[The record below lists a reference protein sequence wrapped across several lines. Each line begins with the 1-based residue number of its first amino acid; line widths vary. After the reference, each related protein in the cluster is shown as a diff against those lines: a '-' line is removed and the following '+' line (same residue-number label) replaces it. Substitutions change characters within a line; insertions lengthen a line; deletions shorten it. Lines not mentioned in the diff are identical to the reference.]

1 MPSLILNIRFDIS
14 QTVFTDRSNKI
25 AVAPKQRFP
34 IVRFQKSVTIL
45 FTGKSACLGFD
56 DIYQFTNTGKRICFK
71 QNMDMIRFTIHFQND
86 KSLFITNRLNGLI
99 HQIFYRPKKDRL
111 PVFCHQ
117 NQMVL
122 QQKAT
127 VSVGVIWMIFLR
139 LYMIIPLK
147 SCTSI

>member
-1 MPSLILNIRFDIS
+1 MVSKECHH
-14 QTVFTDRSNKI
+14 T
-25 AVAPKQRFP
+25 AY
-34 IVRFQKSVTIL
+34 
-45 FTGKSACLGFD
+45 GKSARLGFD

-122 QQKAT
+122 QPKAT
-127 VSVGVIWMIFLR
+127 VSVGVIWLIFLVFVPSGTR
-139 LYMIIPLK
+139 LEG
-147 SCTSI
+147 

>member
-1 MPSLILNIRFDIS
+1 MVSKECHH
-14 QTVFTDRSNKI
+14 TVY
-25 AVAPKQRFP
+25 
-34 IVRFQKSVTIL
+34 
-45 FTGKSACLGFD
+45 GKSARLGFD

-71 QNMDMIRFTIHFQND
+71 QDMDMIRFAIHFQND

-122 QQKAT
+122 QPKAT
-127 VSVGVIWMIFLR
+127 VSVGVMADF
-139 LYMIIPLK
+139 
-147 SCTSI
+147 SCACT

>member
-1 MPSLILNIRFDIS
+1 MPSLILNIRFDIG

-34 IVRFQKSVTIL
+34 IVRFQKSVAIL

-71 QNMDMIRFTIHFQND
+71 QNMDMIHMDMIRFAIHFQND

-117 NQMVL
+117 SQMV
-122 QQKAT
+122 
-127 VSVGVIWMIFLR
+127 FLNDLGIHEESR
-139 LYMIIPLK
+139 DILL
-147 SCTSI
+147 